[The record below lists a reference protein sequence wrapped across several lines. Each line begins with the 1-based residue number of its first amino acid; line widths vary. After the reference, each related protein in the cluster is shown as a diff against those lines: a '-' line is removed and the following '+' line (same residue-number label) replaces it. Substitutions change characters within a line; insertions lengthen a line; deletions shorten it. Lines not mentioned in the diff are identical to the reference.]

1 MLSIAYMTYENFG
14 ELLSLL
20 LNVLASMHKLSRKR
34 ASIVYKSLH
43 GFAPEHLELRET
55 YRIQVKRLWEK
66 SQCSITITKNSFFI
80 SYSGAILWN
89 SLPGDLGKQNSGVI

>member
-20 LNVLASMHKLSRKR
+20 LNVLASMLSRKR

-55 YRIQVKRLWEK
+55 YRIQAKRL
-66 SQCSITITKNSFFI
+66 
-80 SYSGAILWN
+80 
-89 SLPGDLGKQNSGVI
+89 

>member
-20 LNVLASMHKLSRKR
+20 LNVLASMLSRKR

-55 YRIQVKRLWEK
+55 YRIQAKRLRK
-66 SQCSITITKNSFFI
+66 NSMFHYYYKKNSFFI